1 MFKYIDPGYRAK
13 PYCTHMEEFDAG
25 NPEED
30 LENEEGLNKEEDEEE
45 TF

>member
-1 MFKYIDPGYRAK
+1 
-13 PYCTHMEEFDAG
+13 MEEFDAG